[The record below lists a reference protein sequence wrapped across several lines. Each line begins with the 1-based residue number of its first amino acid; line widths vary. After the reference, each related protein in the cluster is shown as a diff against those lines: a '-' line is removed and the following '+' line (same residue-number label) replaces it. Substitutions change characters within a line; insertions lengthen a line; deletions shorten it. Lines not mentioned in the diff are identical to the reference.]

1 MGKHC
6 CIGESAQSLE
16 IPLADCP
23 DMSERH
29 IDRHASFSGRSFDT
43 TDRDDLLAGG
53 DELFGNEANVYDLVR
68 RQNSVCEKL

>member
-1 MGKHC
+1 V
-6 CIGESAQSLE
+6 
-16 IPLADCP
+16 
-23 DMSERH
+23 H